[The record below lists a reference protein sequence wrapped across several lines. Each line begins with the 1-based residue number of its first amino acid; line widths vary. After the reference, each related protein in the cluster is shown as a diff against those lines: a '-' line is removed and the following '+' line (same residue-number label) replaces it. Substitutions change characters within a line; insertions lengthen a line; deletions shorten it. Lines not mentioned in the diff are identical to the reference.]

1 MDNQQYYGYGQQ
13 YPQPR
18 QQRQPPWMCQEP
30 MCLPDETISEIFLD
44 NLKTAT
50 PWIIKRVNILLLTE
64 HARMGG
70 TQMLHIAAHFSN
82 LIKVSDRVTVR
93 HSAGA
98 ALLELAPLLSVDQR
112 NEIAVE
118 LCRGLELGQQ
128 EFTKYI
134 PEYLGRFALWLP
146 PEQLEEI
153 AAAQKFIQDEV
164 DYLLLSAAG
173 TSGWDTVLKD
183 VSSAAARI

>member
-1 MDNQQYYGYGQQ
+1 MPQKDRIHSAVEKMDCAD
-13 YPQPR
+13 R
-18 QQRQPPWMCQEP
+18 VSLALLRSRLLCQEP

-112 NEIAVE
+112 N
-118 LCRGLELGQQ
+118 
-128 EFTKYI
+128 
-134 PEYLGRFALWLP
+134 
-146 PEQLEEI
+146 
-153 AAAQKFIQDEV
+153 
-164 DYLLLSAAG
+164 
-173 TSGWDTVLKD
+173 
-183 VSSAAARI
+183 

>member
-1 MDNQQYYGYGQQ
+1 M
-13 YPQPR
+13 
-18 QQRQPPWMCQEP
+18 
-30 MCLPDETISEIFLD
+30 D

-50 PWIIKRVNILLLTE
+50 PWIIKQVNILLLTE
-64 HARMGG
+64 HAHTGG
-70 TQMLHIAAHFSN
+70 AQVLHIAAHLSN

-134 PEYLGRFALWLP
+134 PRLFGAFCPVAPAGAVRRAALEP
-146 PEQLEEI
+146 
-153 AAAQKFIQDEV
+153 
-164 DYLLLSAAG
+164 
-173 TSGWDTVLKD
+173 
-183 VSSAAARI
+183 